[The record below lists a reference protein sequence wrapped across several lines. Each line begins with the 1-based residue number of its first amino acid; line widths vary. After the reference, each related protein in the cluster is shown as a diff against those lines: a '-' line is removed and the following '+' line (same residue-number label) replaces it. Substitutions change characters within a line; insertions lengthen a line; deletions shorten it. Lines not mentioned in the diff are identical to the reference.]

1 MRIKITLLFI
11 TIGLILFNIWL
22 FRSLLHAKKD
32 AQRLEDSFATANR
45 DVNYFQSVNGQMAV
59 RIKTLELKNQELN
72 RIYPQII
79 KEIENLKI
87 KSNRVNQYSETIIHQ
102 DKEIIKVLRDSVIY
116 DTIKIKAFD
125 FEDSYYKVFGSI
137 QNDFIKLNIHSYD
150 SLIQVVFKGQRKKPW
165 LWIFSKRQIEQIVS
179 CKNPN
184 STIKYS
190 RFIQIE
196 K

>member
-1 MRIKITLLFI
+1 MRTKLVLLFI
-11 TIGLILFNIWL
+11 TICLILFNLWL
-22 FRSLLHAKKD
+22 FRSLLQAKNNTK
-32 AQRLEDSFATANR
+32 RLTDSFATANR
-45 DVNYFQSVNGQMAV
+45 DVNYFQGVNGQMAV
-59 RIKTLELKNQELN
+59 HIKTLELKNHELN
-72 RIYPQII
+72 LIFPQIL

-87 KSNRVNQYSETIIHQ
+87 KPNRVNQYSETIIHQ

-125 FEDSYYKVFGSI
+125 YEDVYYKVFGSI
-137 QNDFIKLNIHSYD
+137 QNDFIKLNIHSSD
-150 SLIQVVFKGQRKKPW
+150 SLIQVVFRGERRKPL
-165 LWIFSKRQIEQIVS
+165 LWIFSRRQMEQLVS